1 MSGQIHVLLV
11 RIATCA
17 VALSAAAGAKAQSEV
32 FTINGR
38 LKIEGGGMDGAHVVV
53 YKDGAKDRTLT
64 TDLAH
69 FSLDLDLNANY
80 ILSFEKDGFVTK
92 KLSFNTQAPAEA
104 IANGFTPFE
113 FAVSLFK
120 QYDDVNMVVFNQPVG
135 MIRYEAEMDDFNYDT
150 DYTKSIQS
158 QLQEVLEQVE
168 KKQEEEKRMEEN
180 KEKLKQEE
188 AKANAKAEAEAR
200 KAADEKA
207 AAEAKA
213 KKDEEAAAVKAQAER
228 MKQEAAAAK
237 AEQERKQ
244 QEARMAETVA
254 KKAAEAKAEEERK
267 AAAEARRQE
276 EERRNT
282 PPPVVRA
289 ERPKPPPATPKVEA
303 HEVRANEVQ
312 GEDARR
318 QGTVMEGFEE
328 SRMRDAATNVDE
340 EPQPEEEATTPEVFR
355 DEELIVEKNQVITVI
370 RLETDNQKNEYRK
383 VVHKFGATFYF
394 KNGEAISRTAY
405 EAEALVDRHD

>member
-11 RIATCA
+11 RIAACA
-17 VALSAAAGAKAQSEV
+17 VALTAAAGAKAQSEV

-38 LKIEGGGMDGAHVVV
+38 LKIEGGGMDGARVVV
-53 YKDGAKDRTLT
+53 YKDGAKDRTLNS
-64 TDLAH
+64 DLSH
-69 FSLDLDLNANY
+69 FSLDLALNANY

-168 KKQEEEKRMEEN
+168 KRQEEEKRMEEN
-180 KEKLKQEE
+180 KEKVKQEE
-188 AKANAKAEAEAR
+188 ARAKAKAEAEVQ
-200 KAADEKA
+200 KAAVEKA
-207 AAEAKA
+207 AADAKA
-213 KKDEEAAAVKAQAER
+213 KKEQEAAAVKAEAER
-228 MKQEAAAAK
+228 KKQEAATAK
-237 AEQERKQ
+237 AEQERRQ
-244 QEARMAETVA
+244 QEARMAEAVQ

-276 EERRNT
+276 EERRIA
-282 PPPVVRA
+282 PQPVAKA
-289 ERPKPPPATPKVEA
+289 EKPSRPAPQPRMEVE
-303 HEVRANEVQ
+303 EVRANEVE
-312 GEDARR
+312 GEDTRR
-318 QGTVMEGFEE
+318 LGAVMEGYEE

-340 EPQPEEEATTPEVFR
+340 EQQPEVVETTPEVFR

-405 EAEALVDRHD
+405 EAEALVDRR